1 MAEAPLKDRRL
12 GSVNDPAFEAF
23 WAIYIESISA
33 RERKNRPHIEAMLA
47 REDYLFL
54 LLEQGEIVL
63 GFSILFVP
71 PRAPFFLLEYL
82 AIDRAHRR
90 GGRGG
95 ELLERSFQAGFRD
108 PRRTCCLLE
117 VETPCADGPERDIQ
131 LRRQR
136 FYREHGCKVVE
147 GLAYLLPLPGDTPAP
162 PMDLL
167 AYFPAPRPSVSRV
180 EIETWLRVIYAEVYG
195 CPSADPRIQAM
206 LKAVSDPAR
215 LI

>member
-23 WAIYIESISA
+23 WAIYTESIPA
-33 RERKNRPHIEAMLA
+33 REQKSRPDIEAMLA

-54 LLEQGEIVL
+54 LLEQGEAVL

-71 PRAPFFLLEYL
+71 KQASFFLLEYL
-82 AIDRAHRR
+82 AIDRTHRQ

-95 ELLERSFQAGFRD
+95 ELLKRSFHIGFQD
-108 PRRTCCLLE
+108 PQRTCCLLE
-117 VETPCADGPERDIQ
+117 VETPCVDGPEWDAQ
-131 LRRQR
+131 VRRQK
-136 FYREHGCKVVE
+136 FYGRYECKVV
-147 GLAYLLPLPGDTPAP
+147 PLPGDTPAP

-167 AYFPAPRPSVSRV
+167 AYFPVPRPSVTRA
-180 EIETWLRVIYAEVYG
+180 EIETWLRVIYADVYG
-195 CPSADPRIQAM
+195 CPSTDPRIQAM
-206 LKAVSDPAR
+206 LEAVSNPTR